1 MYINFMT
8 TKNKDIYIPYW
19 LLLITFFVALM
30 IFVGGLTR
38 LTDSGLSITKWNLI
52 SGILPPLSLSDWEK
66 SFSLYKQIPEYKL
79 LNSSMTLEQF
89 KTIYW
94 WEYSHRLL
102 GRFVGLFYLIPLLYF
117 TFKKV
122 IKKNSL
128 ISLYLILFLI
138 FFQGFIGW
146 YMVKSGLSER
156 IDVSHYRLALH
167 LTLAFIIFI
176 LLLWNYL
183 KYKNQQIFIHNK
195 KLPSYLPI
203 SFIFCMLVQICVGAF
218 VSGLDAG
225 QIYQSWPLMNQSYF
239 PDDSNIKDLFSIEAF
254 ETPSIVQFIHRNIAY
269 LIILI
274 FGFIAAKIYRNE
286 NFIYLRNI
294 TLLVFIFLF
303 LQTFLGILTVLS
315 GTQIILASMHQV
327 GSILLITTSLILVF
341 KNSRIN

>member
-8 TKNKDIYIPYW
+8 KKNINIYISYW
-19 LLLITFFVALM
+19 LLLITFLVALM

-38 LTDSGLSITKWNLI
+38 LTDSGLSITRWDLI
-52 SGILPPLSLSDWEK
+52 SGILPPLSLNDWEK
-66 SFSLYKQIPEYKL
+66 SFSLYKQIPEYTL

-94 WEYSHRLL
+94 WEYIHRLL
-102 GRFVGLFYLIPLLYF
+102 GRFVGLFYFIPLFYF

-146 YMVKSGLSER
+146 YMVKSGLTER

-176 LLLWNYL
+176 LLLWNYF
-183 KYKNQQIFIHNK
+183 KYRNQQIFIHNK

-203 SFIFCMLVQICVGAF
+203 FFIFCMLFQICIGAF

-225 QIYQSWPLMNQSYF
+225 QIYQTWPLMNHSYF
-239 PDDSNIKDLFSIEAF
+239 PDDSNLKDLFSMEAF

-269 LIILI
+269 FIILL
-274 FGFIAAKIYRNE
+274 FSFIVTIIYRNE
-286 NFIYLRNI
+286 DFIYLRNI
-294 TLLVFIFLF
+294 ALLVFIFLI

-315 GTQIILASMHQV
+315 GAQIILASMHQI

-341 KNSRIN
+341 KNSRVN